1 MPSAVNQPRLFT
13 KMLAL
18 MLAVASLS
26 LGMSARGAGADFTFA
41 AFGDTPYTEDEEPR
55 FVSMIAEINR
65 APLAFSIHVGD
76 FKSGWSPCTDALFLQ
91 RREWFALFHQPL
103 IYTPGDNEW
112 ADCHRAF
119 GAATDPL
126 ERLQKLRELFFADH
140 QSLGQNKIPLARQRA
155 AFPENA
161 RWEHEGITFVTV
173 NVPGGNNQRMP
184 AEMAARDQANIAWI
198 ISAFAEARARSH
210 RAVVIATQ
218 ANSISGDSG
227 RGVYAGLMRTIRRET
242 AHFNGEVLFIHGDTH
257 RYRVDQPLSDPNA
270 RGALRNFTRL
280 EVFGYPFINWVRV
293 RVIQRDGK
301 VTFVPSPGG

>member
-1 MPSAVNQPRLFT
+1 MRSLGKLLTQ
-13 KMLAL
+13 MLA
-18 MLAVASLS
+18 ASGLCLS
-26 LGMSARGAGADFTFA
+26 LIAHSAGADFTFA
-41 AFGDTPYTEDEEPR
+41 AFGDTPYVEEEEPR

-112 ADCHRAF
+112 TDCHRAF
-119 GAATDPL
+119 GAAMDPL
-126 ERLQKLRELFFADH
+126 ERLQKLRQLFFADAL
-140 QSLGQNKIPLARQRA
+140 SLGQNKIPLTQQSA
-155 AFPENA
+155 AFPENV
-161 RWEHEGITFVTV
+161 RWEHEGVMFVTV

-184 AEMAARDQANIAWI
+184 AEMAARDQANSAWI
-198 ISAFAEARARSH
+198 VGTFAEARARSH

-227 RGVYAGLMRTIRRET
+227 RGVYAGLMRTVRNET
-242 AHFNGEVLFIHGDTH
+242 ANFNGEVLFIHGDTH

-270 RGALRNFTRL
+270 RGTLRNFTRL

-293 RVIQRDGK
+293 RVTWRDGK
-301 VTFVPSPGG
+301 VTFTPSPGG